1 MMDIILIGAGGH
13 AASCIDIIESDGRF
27 RIAGLVGR
35 DNELHQRLCGY
46 EIIATDRDLQAL
58 VREYRFALIAV
69 GQIKSAEGRRN
80 LFTKALEAG
89 FEFPTIV
96 SPYAYVSSHA
106 SIGEGSIIMY
116 GAMLNANSRIGANC
130 IINSHAL
137 VEHGAQVGDHCH
149 ISTGVILNGD
159 VRIGTGSFIGSG
171 ALIRE
176 GVSVGSDCVVGMKSV
191 IRRDLLDDTNN
202 LSLDTPPSV
211 LIIAEA
217 GVNHNGDLDI
227 ARRLI
232 DVAADSGAD
241 VVKFQTFNAN
251 RVVTKSAAKADYQ
264 VETTGKKESQHEMLQ
279 RLELSDAM
287 HDELIAHAKK
297 RGIEFMSTA
306 FDEESV
312 DFLASK
318 GLKRVK
324 VPSGEITNLAYLRR
338 IAAVADEVI
347 ISTGMT
353 TLAEI
358 GAAIMVFELAGIA
371 RSCITVLHCTTEYPA
386 PMEDVNL
393 RAMLT
398 IASEFGVKVGYSDHT
413 QGIEIA
419 IAAAALGACIIE
431 KHFTLDQSLPGPDH
445 KASLEPD
452 QLAAMVIAIRNIG
465 KAMGD
470 GFKKPTPNEV
480 KNLLIVRKSLVA
492 AYTIK
497 AGEPFSKL
505 NIVAKRPGSG
515 ISPMRLDEV
524 IGKLAPRNFE
534 PDELIEL

>member
-1 MMDIILIGAGGH
+1 
-13 AASCIDIIESDGRF
+13 
-27 RIAGLVGR
+27 
-35 DNELHQRLCGY
+35 
-46 EIIATDRDLQAL
+46 
-58 VREYRFALIAV
+58 
-69 GQIKSAEGRRN
+69 
-80 LFTKALEAG
+80 
-89 FEFPTIV
+89 
-96 SPYAYVSSHA
+96 
-106 SIGEGSIIMY
+106 
-116 GAMLNANSRIGANC
+116 
-130 IINSHAL
+130 
-137 VEHGAQVGDHCH
+137 
-149 ISTGVILNGD
+149 
-159 VRIGTGSFIGSG
+159 
-171 ALIRE
+171 
-176 GVSVGSDCVVGMKSV
+176 
-191 IRRDLLDDTNN
+191 
-202 LSLDTPPSV
+202 V

-241 VVKFQTFNAN
+241 IVKFQTFNAD
-251 RVVTKSAAKADYQ
+251 RVVTKSATKADYQ
-264 VETTGKKESQHEMLQ
+264 VEATGTRESQHEMLQ

-287 HDELIAHAKK
+287 HDELITHAKK
-297 RGIEFMSTA
+297 RDIEFMSTA

-318 GLKRVK
+318 GLKRIK

-338 IAAVADEVI
+338 IAVVADEVI

-358 GAAIMVFELAGIA
+358 GAAIMVFEAAGIA

-398 IASEFGVKVGYSDHT
+398 IAGEFGVKVGYSDHT
-413 QGIEIA
+413 QGIEVA
-419 IAAAALGACIIE
+419 IAAVALGACIIE

-452 QLAAMVIAIRNIG
+452 QLAAMVKSIRNITQ
-465 KAMGD
+465 AMGD
-470 GFKKPTPNEV
+470 GAKRPTRNEV

-492 AYTIK
+492 AKPIK

-505 NIVAKRPGSG
+505 NIIAKRPGTG

-524 IGKLAPRNFE
+524 IGKFAPRNFE